1 MNVRNI
7 DLPADVSAGVDRR
20 LSKIFEVH
28 VVIAHGYR
36 MQKRVLCRGAT
47 NGMVF
52 LETKEIY
59 LFITTV
65 VLYPEREF
73 ADL

>member
-52 LETKEIY
+52 LETKEI
-59 LFITTV
+59 
-65 VLYPEREF
+65 
-73 ADL
+73 